1 MVEEKYDAIIVGG
14 GIAGSTAA
22 LFLAKKGFKV
32 AVVERVNRNN
42 LGWKPCGDAIGEHYF
57 GELGLEPPHGEELE
71 YIVNGIDIYS
81 PTEKHVIRVKGK
93 GYMVNTPAFVKRI
106 MSTAISHG
114 ATLLDETI
122 VLAPII
128 ENGYV
133 VGVKARGKN
142 GQLELRA
149 KAVIE
154 ASGNAAVVRRKL
166 PKDWPVAEE
175 ADPTEFNIAYREI
188 RITEHEVRDPEYIR
202 IYINQTIAPGGYWWL
217 FPKGER
223 KINVGLGVMGGAGYP
238 SPKEMFYRYLANRED
253 VKGEIISAAGAPVP
267 TRRPINSLV
276 WNGIAV
282 IGDAGYTVNP
292 IHGGGKGS
300 SMLAAYCVAEAF
312 EKAFEKND
320 FSAKSLWPANKCYIE
335 KYGAKQASLDILR
348 LFLQR
353 MGNDEFEFIISKKL
367 VSGDD
372 LYTISSEARV
382 TSRIVLRILRA
393 LVAGISRP
401 GLLAKLKKVSD
412 YMEEI
417 RRYYMSYPETPEGLD
432 EWLSG
437 LREIYSR
444 FNREVLG

>member
-1 MVEEKYDAIIVGG
+1 MVEEKYDVVIVGS

-22 LFLAKKGFKV
+22 LFLAKKGFR
-32 AVVERVNRNN
+32 VVVLERVSRDN

-57 GELGLEPPHGEELE
+57 DELGLEPPRGDELE

-81 PTEKHVIRVKGK
+81 PTERHVIRVKGK
-93 GYMVNTPAFVKRI
+93 GYMVNTPAFVKRL
-106 MSTAISHG
+106 MSSAISHG
-114 ATLLDETI
+114 AVLLDETI
-122 VLAPII
+122 ALAPII

-133 VGVKARGKN
+133 VGVKARRKGEP
-142 GQLELRA
+142 LELRA
-149 KAVIE
+149 KMVIE
-154 ASGNAAVVRRKL
+154 ASGNAAVIRRKL
-166 PKDWPVAEE
+166 PREWPVAEE

-188 RITEHEVRDPEYIR
+188 RITEQEVRDPEYIR

-238 SPKEMFYRYLANRED
+238 SPKEIFYRYLAGRED
-253 VKGEIISAAGAPVP
+253 VKGEIIHAAGAPVP

-312 EKAFEKND
+312 EKAYEKNN
-320 FSAKSLWPANKCYIE
+320 FSASSLWNANKCYIE

-353 MGNDEFEFIISKKL
+353 MTNDEFEFIISKKL

-382 TSRIVLRILRA
+382 TSKIVLRILRA
-393 LVAGISRP
+393 IVAGISRP

-417 RRYYMSYPETPEGLD
+417 RSYYKRYPETPEGLD
-432 EWLSG
+432 RWLSG
-437 LREIYSR
+437 LKEIYDR
-444 FNREVLG
+444 FTREVLS